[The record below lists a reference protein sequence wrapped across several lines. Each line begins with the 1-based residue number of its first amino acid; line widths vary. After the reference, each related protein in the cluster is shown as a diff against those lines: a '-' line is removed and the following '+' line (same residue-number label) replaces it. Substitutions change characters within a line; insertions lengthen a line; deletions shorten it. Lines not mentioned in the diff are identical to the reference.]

1 MPSSSALEPDVIALS
16 STFSYKFVRSD
27 CLLFNKIIWNFS
39 GFMIILLNLNWSMT
53 FLHAISSLE
62 TKTGTD

>member
-16 STFSYKFVRSD
+16 LTFSYKFVRSD
-27 CLLFNKIIWNFS
+27 FLLFSKIIWNFS
-39 GFMIILLNLNWSMT
+39 GFVIILLNLNWSMT

>member
-16 STFSYKFVRSD
+16 LTFSYKFVRSD
-27 CLLFNKIIWNFS
+27 FLLFNKIIWNFS
-39 GFMIILLNLNWSMT
+39 GFVIILLNLNWSMT

>member
-16 STFSYKFVRSD
+16 LTFSYKFVRSD
-27 CLLFNKIIWNFS
+27 FLLFNKIIWNFS
-39 GFMIILLNLNWSMT
+39 GFVIILLNLNWSMT

-62 TKTGTD
+62 TKTGID